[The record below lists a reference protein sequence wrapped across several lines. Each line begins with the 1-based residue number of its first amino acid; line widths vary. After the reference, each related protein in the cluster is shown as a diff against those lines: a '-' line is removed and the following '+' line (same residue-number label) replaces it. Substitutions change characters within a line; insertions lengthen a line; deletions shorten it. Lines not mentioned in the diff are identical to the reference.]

1 MKIAY
6 SHLVHCI
13 EEKPSIEQISDK
25 LFQLGHE
32 HEIDGS
38 IFDMEF
44 TPNRGDCLSINGLL
58 RDLAVFYTVD
68 LNQEVFTEKLNELQL
83 DFENLSES
91 TCPKISF
98 LKLEIENIPET
109 YKGSL
114 DNYLK
119 DLSLN
124 KNNLFTDVSNY
135 LSYETGQPTHCYDA
149 STMSGKI
156 IFHEIDKNEEF
167 ETLLDKKITLSGKNS
182 VFSLNNNVIN
192 LAGIVGGKSTSCSTN
207 TKTVIVECAFFQP
220 EAIIGKSVKY
230 DIQSEASHKF
240 ERGVDPDCHDRVLRR
255 FIKLVSEHAN
265 IKDMSIISYKSKDNP
280 ITQMPVNVGKINQII
295 GINISEKEYLSYL
308 SKLGFIVEEGLIEV
322 PSFRSDVKTQND
334 LAEEVARVI
343 GYDNISTSKITIPN
357 NERTNHKAIENKL
370 RYFLLDNGFYEVINS
385 PFVNLSSEEAI
396 KVDNPLDSNRE
407 YLRTNITNSL
417 VDNLLFNERR
427 QKDSIKLFEIS
438 DVYSF
443 GNGINKKRKLSVIA
457 SGRVG
462 ENYKDFSKKINKKY
476 LEILFQEILP
486 NEVFNFKKL
495 SREFLD
501 TKIKNEII
509 SLEVDIDKFPYDI
522 LSYKEISSPP
532 DNFNEYRPISDLPSS
547 IKDISYSVKD
557 FSKIKNLTDLLLNYQ
572 SDIVKNVF
580 IFDYFKNEK
589 IDEIKIGFRF
599 VFQSKI
605 ATLTASEIDMIYNEI
620 ITKTQDIKGITIPGM
635 KKNV

>member
-1 MKIAY
+1 
-6 SHLVHCI
+6 
-13 EEKPSIEQISDK
+13 
-25 LFQLGHE
+25 
-32 HEIDGS
+32 
-38 IFDMEF
+38 MEF
-44 TPNRGDCLSINGLL
+44 TPNRGDCLSLNGLL
-58 RDLAVFYTVD
+58 RDLAVFYSVD
-68 LNQEVFTEKLNELQL
+68 FNQEIYIEKLNELQL

-98 LKLEIENIPET
+98 LKLEIENIPEV

-114 DNYLK
+114 DNYFK

-149 STMSGKI
+149 STMSGKLLL
-156 IFHEIDKNEEF
+156 HEIDKNEEF
-167 ETLLDKKITLSGKNS
+167 ETLLDKKITLSGKNL
-182 VFSLNNNVIN
+182 VFSLNHNIIN

-230 DIQSEASHKF
+230 DVQSEASHKF

-343 GYDNISTSKITIPN
+343 GYDNIATLEISIPKK
-357 NERTNHKAIENKL
+357 EKTNHKAIENKL
-370 RYFLLDNGFYEVINS
+370 RFFLLDHGFYEVINS
-385 PFVNLSSEEAI
+385 PFVSLSSEEAI

-407 YLRTNITNSL
+407 FLRTNITNSL

-438 DVYSF
+438 DVYLSS
-443 GNGINKKRKLSVIA
+443 NGINKKRKLSVVA

-462 ENYKDFSKKINKKY
+462 LNYEDFSKKINKKY
-476 LEILFQEILP
+476 LTALFQEILP
-486 NEVFNFKKL
+486 NEVFDFEIL
-495 SREFLD
+495 SRDLLD
-501 TKIKNEII
+501 TKIKNEIVT
-509 SLEVDIDKFPYDI
+509 LEVDIDRFSTNI
-522 LSYKEISSPP
+522 LSFKEISKSPES
-532 DNFNEYRPISDLPSS
+532 FAQYSPISDLPSS
-547 IKDISYSVKD
+547 FKDISYSIKD
-557 FSKIKNLTDLLLNYQ
+557 YSKTQELQGLLLNYQ
-572 SDIVKNVF
+572 SDIIKNVY

-589 IDEIKIGFRF
+589 QKEIKIGFRF
-599 VFQSKI
+599 IFQSKK
-605 ATLTASEIDMIYNEI
+605 ATLNSAEIELVYN
-620 ITKTQDIKGITIPGM
+620 DIVNNSLKISGISIPGI
-635 KKNV
+635 